1 MQTRYLPDP
10 VRTRA
15 LGTSELR
22 EAFLI
27 QGLFQPGSVELVA
40 VDVDRAVVGGA
51 MPTSGALTLEAPPEL
66 RATYFCE
73 RREVGIINI
82 GGAGRVTADA
92 QTFNVK
98 QRECVYIGR
107 GTKNVTFESDD
118 AAAPAAFYFT
128 SFPAHAA
135 FPTTYASLDKARVKH
150 IGSQED
156 ASKRNL
162 YQYIHAEGI
171 KSCQLVMGFTEIEP
185 GNVWNTQ
192 PPHTHARRC
201 EIYFYFDLAPE
212 ARLMHFMGAPEES
225 RHLVIADRE
234 AVASPAWS
242 MHFGAG
248 TRNYRFIWAMGG
260 ENQAFDDMDHVPLS
274 RLR

>member
-15 LGTSELR
+15 LGTAELR
-22 EAFLI
+22 EAFLVED
-27 QGLFQPGSVELVA
+27 LFQPGRLELVA
-40 VDVDRAVVGGA
+40 FDVDRAVIGGA
-51 MPTSGALTLEAPPEL
+51 MPTDAPLSLEAPPEL
-66 RATYFCE
+66 RASYFCE
-73 RREVGIINI
+73 RREVGIINV
-82 GGAGRVTADA
+82 GAAGRVTADGQSFRVA
-92 QTFNVK
+92 P
-98 QRECVYIGR
+98 RECVYVGR
-107 GTKNVTFESDD
+107 GTKKVTFESDD
-118 AAAPAAFYFT
+118 AAAPAAFYLVSFT
-128 SFPAHAA
+128 AHAVH
-135 FPTTYASLDKARVKH
+135 PTLHAGLDKARVKN
-150 IGSQED
+150 IGSQEE

-212 ARLMHFMGAPEES
+212 ARLMHFMGAPEET
-225 RHLVIADRE
+225 RHLVIADRQ

-242 MHFGAG
+242 THFGAG
-248 TRNYRFIWAMGG
+248 TKNYRFVWAMGG
-260 ENQAFDDMDHVPLS
+260 ENQAFDDMDHVPLT